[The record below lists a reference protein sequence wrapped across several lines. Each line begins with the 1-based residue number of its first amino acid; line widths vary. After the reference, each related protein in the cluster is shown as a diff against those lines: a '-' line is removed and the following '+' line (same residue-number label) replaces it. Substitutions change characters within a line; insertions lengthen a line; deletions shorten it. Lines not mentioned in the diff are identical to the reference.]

1 MKPSPKAGLGDG
13 VPPKL
18 LAGVPFDPRN
28 NALNL
33 VRLMLAAVV
42 IVDHTFPITRGVA
55 SPHVGP
61 ETLGGW
67 AVIGF
72 FIVSGYLITG
82 SRTSRPFAEYLA
94 HRVARIFPGY
104 LVCLGVITF
113 VAAPIAY
120 LADHGSLDG
129 FFSTDTKPPMFLWLN
144 FTLHQG
150 PVDVS
155 GTPAGVPYPGVWDG
169 ALWSLWYE
177 FMCYLVVGF
186 AFCFAAV
193 RRRSGLVLAI
203 GYAVSVVVMRFHMT
217 VLPYVDNSTDIYFF
231 INLLPF
237 FLAGAVLFHLRHH
250 LRYSVV
256 GAILAA
262 GIALAAI
269 IYVPVCGPHL
279 AAPFLGYVLLWLGT
293 VLPCPALI
301 RREDISYGLY
311 IYGFVVQQALALMGL
326 RELPVAV
333 FAVGAI
339 ALTVV
344 PASLSWV
351 LVEHPA
357 LRRARGQIAYPW
369 LHRRMRPGH
378 IAREHV

>member
-1 MKPSPKAGLGDG
+1 MAGLGDMAR
-13 VPPKL
+13 PKL

-42 IVDHTFPITRGVA
+42 IVDHTFPLTRGLP

-61 ETLGGW
+61 QTLGGW

-82 SRTSRPFAEYLA
+82 SRTSRPLSEYLV

-104 LVCLGVITF
+104 LVCLGVIAF
-113 VAAPIAY
+113 GAAPIAY
-120 LADHGSLDG
+120 LADHGTLDG
-129 FFSTDTKPPMFLWLN
+129 FLSGNTKPAMFLWLN
-144 FTLHQG
+144 FTLHQAAF
-150 PVDVS
+150 DVS
-155 GTPAGVPYPGVWDG
+155 GTPADIPYPAVWDG

-193 RRRSGLVLAI
+193 RRHSGLVITI
-203 GYAVSVVVMRFHMT
+203 GYAASVVVMRFHTT
-217 VLPYVDNSTDIYFF
+217 VLPYVDNSTDVYFF
-231 INLLPF
+231 IHLLPF
-237 FLAGAVLFHLRHH
+237 FLAGAVLFHLRQH
-250 LRYSVV
+250 LRYSIA
-256 GAILAA
+256 GAVLAA
-262 GIALAAI
+262 GVAFVLIV
-269 IYVPVCGPHL
+269 YVPVCGSHL
-279 AAPFLGYVLLWLGT
+279 AAPFLGYLLLWVGT

-301 RREDISYGLY
+301 RREDISYGVY
-311 IYGFVVQQALALMGL
+311 IYGFVIQQCLVLLGL
-326 RELPVAV
+326 RELPIAV
-333 FAVGAI
+333 FAMMAT
-339 ALTVV
+339 ALTVI
-344 PASLSWV
+344 PASLSWI

-369 LHRRMRPGH
+369 LRRRMRPRPV
-378 IAREHV
+378 AQELA